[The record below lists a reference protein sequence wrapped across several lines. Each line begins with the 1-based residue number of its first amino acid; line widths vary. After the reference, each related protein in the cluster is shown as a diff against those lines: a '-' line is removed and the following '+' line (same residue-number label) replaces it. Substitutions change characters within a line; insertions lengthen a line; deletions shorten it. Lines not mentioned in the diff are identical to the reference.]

1 MRMIFCYQQNHF
13 TSYFII
19 FQVGC
24 QQNSTYISTH
34 SNQYWPNYVVYL
46 VLHLWICEFGT
57 PFETLVLHLWIWSII
72 PELFGLSF
80 QKTTAVLVGADKNKT
95 FNFRFFNEWPYTFR
109 FYFFMALQVIW
120 NSILLT
126 RVFYISLTIAA
137 KITFVFANANLL
149 SITQH
154 LF

>member
-1 MRMIFCYQQNHF
+1 MRMISFYQQNHF

-34 SNQYWPNYVVYL
+34 SNQYWPNYVV
-46 VLHLWICEFGT
+46 C
-57 PFETLVLHLWIWSII
+57 TLVLHLWIWSII
-72 PELFGLSF
+72 PESFGLSC

-109 FYFFMALQVIW
+109 FYFFYGSPGHLEFYV
-120 NSILLT
+120 LT

-154 LF
+154 QFILTV